1 MKKQKNFHIVRYYL
15 NDEVQFATSLT
26 EPQAVQYGNYVET
39 LARNEAGGL
48 TIWYRM
54 DIQPSNK

>member
-1 MKKQKNFHIVRYYL
+1 MTKKNFYIVRYYL

-26 EPQAVQYGNYVET
+26 RSQSRQYLQYTENIHH
-39 LARNEAGGL
+39 NEAGGL